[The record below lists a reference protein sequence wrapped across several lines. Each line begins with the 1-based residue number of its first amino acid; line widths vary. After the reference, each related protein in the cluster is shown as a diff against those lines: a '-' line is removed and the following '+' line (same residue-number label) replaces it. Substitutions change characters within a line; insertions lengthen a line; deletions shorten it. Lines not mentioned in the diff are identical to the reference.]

1 MESDQRDEH
10 RVALDALER
19 HAHGAAGEA
28 LEREHD
34 GRVTD
39 SLLIVVLCV
48 LRFLVCF
55 VLVLF

>member
-10 RVALDALER
+10 RVALDALKR

-28 LEREHD
+28 LEREH
-34 GRVTD
+34 GGGVTD

-48 LRFLVCF
+48 LMFLVF
-55 VLVLF
+55 LF